1 MLAAATRRCIVATR
15 SFTTLASL
23 LKEKE
28 VAFIGLGAMGYPM
41 AANLSRL
48 RCSHDEEDGS
58 PIFVFDKRTSVA
70 EQHASEFGTR
80 AVSTLDELKGC
91 SIVFL
96 SLPTSREV
104 GLVCKDLVLDQQG
117 AIVADCTSGDP
128 MMTKKIAA
136 SLAERNIAM
145 VDCPVS
151 GGPAGAKSGQL
162 TSMIG
167 GPLDAVS
174 TVAPLLQRM
183 AHKKVVHVGVIGAG
197 HAIKAVN
204 NTMNTA
210 HLVLAAEGLLALAKF
225 GIAPAVAIDAIN
237 GSSGRSLQTE
247 VRIPKEVFSREFN
260 YGFPLKLMLKDAT
273 IAVDSVCCTTEGSS
287 GNTTVGDKDDEQ
299 LPKFF
304 PLVKDLLQKA
314 VALESEEADYSRVV
328 RPLEAETGL
337 ELHAG
342 GGINGKYCAPSYIPS
357 KKQS

>member
-1 MLAAATRRCIVATR
+1 MMLAAATRRCIVLKRR
-15 SFTTLASL
+15 SFTTSSSL
-23 LKEKE
+23 LKESKD

-48 RCSHDEEDGS
+48 RCSNHEEDETES

-70 EQHASEFGTR
+70 EQHAAEFGTR
-80 AVSTLDELKGC
+80 AVSTLEELQGC

-104 GLVCKDLVLDQQG
+104 ELVCKNLVLEQEG

-128 MMTKKIAA
+128 IMTRHIAA
-136 SLAERNIAM
+136 SLAERNITM

-151 GGPAGAKSGQL
+151 GGPVGAKSGQL

-167 GPLDAVS
+167 GPRDAVS
-174 TVAPLLQRM
+174 TVTPWLQRM
-183 AHKKVVHVGVIGAG
+183 AHKKVVQVGAIGAG

-225 GIAPAVAIDAIN
+225 GIAPAVALDAIN

-247 VRIPKEVFSREFN
+247 VRLPKEVFSRDFN

-273 IAVDSVCCTTEGSS
+273 IAVDSVCTQH
-287 GNTTVGDKDDEQ
+287 GDKDDEQ
-299 LPKFF
+299 MPKFF

-314 VALESEEADYSRVV
+314 VDLESGEADYSRVV
-328 RPLEAETGL
+328 RPLEAATGL

-342 GGINGKYCAPSYIPS
+342 DVITGKYCAPSYIPS
-357 KKQS
+357 KK

>member
-1 MLAAATRRCIVATR
+1 MLAVATRCIVTKR
-15 SFTTLASL
+15 SFTTSSI
-23 LKEKE
+23 LKDKD
-28 VAFIGLGAMGYPM
+28 VAFIGLGAMGYQM

-48 RCSHDEEDGS
+48 RSHEDES
-58 PIFVFDKRTSVA
+58 PIFVFDRRTSVA

-91 SIVFL
+91 SIVFM

-104 GLVCKDLVLDQQG
+104 GLVCKDLVLDQG

-128 MMTKKIAA
+128 MMTRQIAS

-174 TVAPLLQRM
+174 KVEPFLKRM
-183 AHKKVVHVGVIGAG
+183 AHKKVVQVGSIGAG

-210 HLVLAAEGLLALAKF
+210 HLVIASEGLLALAKI
-225 GIAPAVAIDAIN
+225 GIAPEVAIEAIN

-247 VRIPKEVFSREFN
+247 VRIPKEVLSREFN

-273 IAVDSVCCTTEGSS
+273 IAVDSVCTKDGS
-287 GNTTVGDKDDEQ
+287 GNTNVGDKDEQ
-299 LPKFF
+299 MPKFF

-314 VALESEEADYSRVV
+314 VDLESGEADYSRVV

-342 GGINGKYCAPSYIPS
+342 SGINGKYCAPSYIPS
-357 KKQS
+357 EKQLDATD